1 MPPVK
6 FVLRAFSWSSTHQL
20 SDLVP
25 EPCNVVSE
33 FSGVYTRNVN
43 KIVCRSVQNRVS
55 FNRFRFVDLSLVFRE
70 IITSPAAATFSLGC
84 SVDCASSGLILSV
97 SDLDTGDVV
106 VANSTAFGSVFVPH
120 LFLNANQN
128 VLVECR
134 LDPLCVGDWNQ
145 NQPASSDENAKP
157 ALSWTIT
164 LQASVAGLTVS
175 KDFRQID
182 MFGAIKAEW
191 ETSNPGRAEK
201 AKAARAK
208 YLNPPAVDPALEF
221 TINNNTG
228 EQPTQPVVKTA
239 KAPVEVGLNAPVAQ
253 LTAEL
258 SQQRADALKERAEQ
272 SNQEKERAAQRR
284 QAELEY
290 RLDAVAKQ
298 WISDAQVHFFLSCSF
313 SVLHWF

>member
-1 MPPVK
+1 
-6 FVLRAFSWSSTHQL
+6 
-20 SDLVP
+20 
-25 EPCNVVSE
+25 
-33 FSGVYTRNVN
+33 
-43 KIVCRSVQNRVS
+43 
-55 FNRFRFVDLSLVFRE
+55 
-70 IITSPAAATFSLGC
+70 
-84 SVDCASSGLILSV
+84 
-97 SDLDTGDVV
+97 VV

-145 NQPASSDENAKP
+145 TQPASSDENAKP

-298 WISDAQVHFFLSCSF
+298 WISDAQVHFFFYLVLSIFFIGSDIVLVQLNRAALLERRTKENGERAAYLQRFQAFDAAVMQLRAAVMVCSIF
-313 SVLHWF
+313 LILFCV